1 VSTPPV
7 SAFRRAAQA
16 LGSLPA
22 GADGVLSP
30 AGLPPLD
37 PPLPLADASPFAG
50 LPDVALAREPG
61 GRTDASDARSAR
73 TGSPL
78 AEIERSR
85 AGGGR
90 LARGVDDAIRRGE
103 AGSTPWSGAVAAFRA
118 AGRGLAAMPRGV
130 EGMLAAESALRVL
143 TPDLPP
149 LAASAFDGIREDAL
163 PSPRTSERGARTDAP
178 SRAELAPPA
187 RPIHRTAPPAAVSA
201 PRAMAARP
209 AADPAGTRPSP
220 APASEGRAPSD
231 APPVHRLARR
241 GSQRAADARPADPAS
256 RASADRDVDSPL
268 HAARPA
274 SSAPALPSFAK
285 STRPSAPVPVSDGG
299 RVAGVDDEASA
310 HTSSAEP
317 PRAAEPAR
325 EGHADA
331 LGAALRR
338 VDALARRVMAAGPR
352 GSNTNARPVERPQ
365 GSDGASLAEQADALG
380 AGLRQVDALA
390 QRLMGADPRRTMTR
404 AEPIGAPRG
413 AGTAPEPRISA
424 PAPDPFAAW
433 GITAEP
439 GVARV
444 ESTVANGAGPAPE
457 PASGN
462 PFAALLAP
470 TVAQNAAGAPGSAAS
485 ALTHSRTDALTHF
498 GAWGQEAD
506 VAAAALDPGALAAL
520 VNDALVE
527 QARLHGVDLS

>member
-22 GADGVLSP
+22 AADGVLSS
-30 AGLPPLD
+30 AGLPSLD

-50 LPDVALAREPG
+50 LPEVSVAREPG
-61 GRTDASDARSAR
+61 RTDTSDARAPR
-73 TGSPL
+73 VSPPVGID
-78 AEIERSR
+78 ASR
-85 AGGGR
+85 EGGR
-90 LARGVDDAIRRGE
+90 RMARGVDDAIRRGE

-118 AGRGLAAMPRGV
+118 AGRGLAAMPRGL

-143 TPDLPP
+143 APDLPS
-149 LAASAFDGIREDAL
+149 LAASAFDVIREDAL
-163 PSPRTSERGARTDAP
+163 PSPRTSERGERTDGAP
-178 SRAELAPPA
+178 SRADFAPPA
-187 RPIHRTAPPAAVSA
+187 RPIHRAAPPA
-201 PRAMAARP
+201 
-209 AADPAGTRPSP
+209 
-220 APASEGRAPSD
+220 APASEGRASSD

-241 GSQRAADARPADPAS
+241 DSQRPADARPADHAS
-256 RASADRDVDSPL
+256 RTSADRDLDASV

-274 SSAPALPSFAK
+274 SAGPAIPSFGEP
-285 STRPSAPVPVSDGG
+285 TRPSAPVPVNDG
-299 RVAGVDDEASA
+299 RVTWVDDEASA
-310 HTSSAEP
+310 HTSSAEQP
-317 PRAAEPAR
+317 QAAEPAR
-325 EGHADA
+325 EGHVDA

-338 VDALARRVMAAGPR
+338 VDALARRVMAAGTRVSDANPR
-352 GSNTNARPVERPQ
+352 SAEHPQ
-365 GSDGASLAEQADALG
+365 ASAGASLAEQADALG

-390 QRLMGADPRRTMTR
+390 QRLMGADPQRTMTR
-404 AEPIGAPRG
+404 AESIGVPRSAG
-413 AGTAPEPRISA
+413 AAPEPRIVA

-433 GITAEP
+433 GIAVEP
-439 GVARV
+439 GAARV
-444 ESTVANGAGPAPE
+444 ESTAANGAGPAPE

-485 ALTHSRTDALTHF
+485 ALTHSRTDALAHF
-498 GAWGQEAD
+498 PAWDAD
-506 VAAAALDPGALAAL
+506 AASPALDPDALASL